1 MCSRFHRA
9 WQLHLFPTGFK
20 AILKAANVS
29 LTLSTGYTPTGSGG
43 RYPRTA
49 KLGIVYGVAR

>member
-1 MCSRFHRA
+1 
-9 WQLHLFPTGFK
+9 
-20 AILKAANVS
+20 LKAANVS